1 MFSLIFFVTTLL
13 KFAPQTGA
21 IFLTYWSKR
30 NHSETSFHIPFSSL
44 AKDQV
49 PKISKNLQQY
59 FDMAKNYS
67 LDHRCANGLP
77 ISIAWHLYS
86 PYTIVYRTTNKRI
99 KGLTVDGM
107 FPGIL
112 KAAVSGC
119 CHEDT
124 EVSFGKFSKSV
135 RSVENDIEKDTFDM
149 TFPTYGYD
157 NSDLFR

>member
-1 MFSLIFFVTTLL
+1 MFSLIFFVPTLL

-21 IFLTYWSKR
+21 ISLTYWSKK

-59 FDMAKNYS
+59 FDIAKNYS
-67 LDHRCANGLP
+67 LDHRCANGSP

-119 CHEDT
+119 CHQDT

-149 TFPTYGYD
+149 TFPIYGYD
-157 NSDLFR
+157 NSDIFR